1 MRVDINKIENEEK
14 NSTTKNWFFHKVD
27 TSLKGDQ
34 DINKQ
39 YEKQKYVHNY

>member
-1 MRVDINKIENEEK
+1 MKENNTDES
-14 NSTTKNWFFHKVD
+14 STTKNWFFHKVD

-39 YEKQKYVHNY
+39 YEK